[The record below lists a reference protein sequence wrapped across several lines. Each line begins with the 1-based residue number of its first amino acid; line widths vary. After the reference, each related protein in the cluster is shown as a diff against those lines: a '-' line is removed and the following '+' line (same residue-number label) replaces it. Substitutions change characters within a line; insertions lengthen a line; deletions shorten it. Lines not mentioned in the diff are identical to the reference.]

1 MIEDAHEVTA
11 TLPVGGL
18 SSRNGEERASGEST
32 AYSQFFLS
40 SLRVLWGEKLKLVL
54 VNLIEG

>member
-32 AYSQFFLS
+32 AYSQFFIFIASPL
-40 SLRVLWGEKLKLVL
+40 GGKMKLVL